1 MGAIVSA
8 EVGEALA
15 GGAPVVAFESTLI
28 AHGFPR
34 PENLEIAREM
44 DAAARASGAVPAVIA
59 VLDGRVRVG
68 LDEAELRRVA
78 EADDIAKCS
87 LRDLAYLCATGG
99 NGATTVA
106 ATARIAA
113 RAGIRVF
120 ATGGIGGVHRDQGG
134 PPDVSA
140 DLHEL
145 ARSPVAVVSS
155 GAKSILDL
163 PATVEMLETLGVPT
177 IGYRCDEFPAFHTG
191 ASGLKL
197 RHRVEGVAELG
208 AVVRAQ
214 LELGA
219 GGLLVCNP
227 PPAELAMAPDEVDAL
242 VAASLDEARA
252 AGIAGPE
259 LTPYALTVLDR
270 RSRGRTRV
278 VNRALVLANA
288 HLGAELAVALSA
300 LPAD

>member
-1 MGAIVSA
+1 MQAVQSD
-8 EVGEALA
+8 EVREALA

-44 DAAARASGAVPAVIA
+44 DATAREAGAVPATIA
-59 VLDGRVRVG
+59 VLDGQVRVG
-68 LDEAELRRVA
+68 LEEAGLRRVA

-87 LRDLAYLCATGG
+87 LRDLAYLIASGG

-106 ATARIAA
+106 ATARIASA
-113 RAGIRVF
+113 AGIRVF
-120 ATGGIGGVHRDQGG
+120 ATGGIGGVHRHQGG

-145 ARSPVAVVSS
+145 ARGPIAVVSS

-163 PATVEMLETLGVPT
+163 PATVEMLETLGVPA

-197 RHRVEGVAELG
+197 RHRVESLAELA
-208 AVVRAQ
+208 AVARAQ
-214 LELGA
+214 LGLSA

-252 AGIAGPE
+252 AGIAGAE
-259 LTPYALTVLDR
+259 LTPYALSVLDR
-270 RSRGRTRV
+270 RSGGRTRA
-278 VNRALVLANA
+278 VNRALVIANA
-288 HLGAELAVALSA
+288 RLGAELAVVLSA
-300 LPAD
+300 SSAD